1 MLKKYEVETMIRD
14 ALLEMDGVF
23 SDKPDQD
30 GNYEM
35 YFADVSEDD
44 DHNIVLTF
52 DTYVGNEKIET
63 DRYKIKVEYMSDIDD
78 TEGTIRKEIEKYAAM
93 GSMAQVEALYDRLYG
108 NY

>member
-1 MLKKYEVETMIRD
+1 MLKKYEVETMIKN
-14 ALLEMDGVF
+14 ALLEMDGAL

-52 DTYVGNEKIET
+52 DTYIGNEKIET
-63 DRYKIKVEYMSDIDD
+63 DRYKIKIEYMQDTDD
-78 TEGTIRKEIEKYAAM
+78 TEDIIRKEIEKYAAT
-93 GSMAQVEALYDRLYG
+93 GSMAQVEALYSRLYG
-108 NY
+108 Y

>member
-1 MLKKYEVETMIRD
+1 MLAKYEVESMIRN
-14 ALLEMDGVF
+14 ALLEMDGVL

-35 YFADVSEDD
+35 YFADVSEDG
-44 DHNIVLTF
+44 DHNITLTF

-63 DRYKIKVEYMSDIDD
+63 DRYKIKVEYMEDIDD
-78 TEGTIRKEIEKYAAM
+78 TEAAIRKEIEKYAKM
-93 GSMAQVEALYDRLYG
+93 GSMAQVEALFGRLYG

>member
-1 MLKKYEVETMIRD
+1 MLKKYEVETMIRN
-14 ALLEMDGVF
+14 ALLETDGII

-44 DHNIVLTF
+44 NDNIVLTF

-63 DRYKIKVEYMSDIDD
+63 DRYKIKIEYMQDTDD
-78 TEGTIRKEIEKYAAM
+78 TEDVIRKEIEKYTAM
-93 GSMAQVEALYDRLYG
+93 GSMAQVEALYSRLYG
-108 NY
+108 DY